1 MKYWKLLAIC
11 MLPLSFVA
19 CSDDDDAPVNSG
31 NATVEFQSATK
42 QVKEN
47 ATGRSFDFF
56 KQSGNPIFALHPTS
70 KTLTT
75 RRKNF
80 MKNILDFY

>member
-1 MKYWKLLAIC
+1 

-47 ATGRSFDFF
+47 MTIVKIER
-56 KQSGNPIFALHPTS
+56 
-70 KTLTT
+70 
-75 RRKNF
+75 
-80 MKNILDFY
+80 